1 MSAAAQHVVVGA
13 GQAGAR
19 AVEAMR
25 AAGFAGRILLVG
37 EEPHLPY
44 ERPPLSKQLLLGGAG
59 PEAGQ
64 IHPAAFYAE
73 RGIELRLGAGV
84 GAIEPAAGRIRLEDG
99 ATVPYDNLLLATGA
113 RPRRL
118 ALPGGDLPGI
128 HVLRTI
134 EDALA
139 IAAGL
144 RGGARLVVIG
154 GGYIGLEVAAAAR
167 QAGAAVT
174 LLEAQPVLLGRAL
187 PPEISGE
194 FAALHRAQGVAL
206 RLGCGVAGFVGTT
219 RVEAVIAAD
228 GERIPADL
236 VVVGIGIVPNL
247 ELAVAA
253 GLAVEDGILI
263 DGLGRSSAPGIW
275 AAGDVARGEHALL
288 GRRVRLESWQNAQN
302 QAIAVGRAMCGAAP
316 PAPEIP
322 WFWSDQYA
330 LNFQMLG
337 LPQAWDAIVWR
348 RAGEGCATAFLLAG
362 DRLAAVAAFSSPRD
376 IAVGRQLML
385 RGIPVEAARLA
396 DPAVPLKSLLA

>member
-1 MSAAAQHVVVGA
+1 MAAAAQHVVVGA

-25 AAGFAGRILLVG
+25 AAGFDGRILLIG

-44 ERPPLSKQLLLGGAG
+44 ERPPLSKQLLLGAAG
-59 PEAGQ
+59 PDAGR
-64 IHPAAFYAE
+64 IHPAAFYDE
-73 RGIELRLGAGV
+73 RGIALRLGTGV
-84 GAIEPAAGRIRLEDG
+84 GAIEPAAGRIHLDDG
-99 ATVPYDNLLLATGA
+99 STVPYDNLLLATGA

-118 ALPGGDLPGI
+118 SLPGADLPGI
-128 HVLRTI
+128 HVLRTV

-167 QAGAAVT
+167 QSGAAVV
-174 LLEAQPVLLGRAL
+174 LLEAQPALLGRAL
-187 PPEISGE
+187 PAAIAAE

-206 RLGCGVAGFVGTT
+206 RLGCGVAGFAGTG

-236 VVVGIGIVPNL
+236 VVVGIGIVPNV
-247 ELAVAA
+247 ELAAAA

-263 DGLGRSSAPGIW
+263 DPLGRSSAPGIW

-288 GRRVRLESWQNAQN
+288 GRRVRMESWQNAQN
-302 QAIAVGRAMCGAAP
+302 QAIAVAWRMRCAAP
-316 PAPEIP
+316 RRRRRRSPGSGATSTRSTSRCWACRRPGTPSSGGGPARGGPPPSCCRATGSPPSPPSPAPAT
-322 WFWSDQYA
+322 S
-330 LNFQMLG
+330 
-337 LPQAWDAIVWR
+337 R
-348 RAGEGCATAFLLAG
+348 SAG
-362 DRLAAVAAFSSPRD
+362 S
-376 IAVGRQLML
+376 
-385 RGIPVEAARLA
+385 
-396 DPAVPLKSLLA
+396 